1 VVRCF
6 LMSGSD
12 DYLLIVLVRDIEDF
26 ERIHRTELSRLPHVS
41 RIQSNFALREV
52 VNRTAPLGIFEKPAR
67 HVQSQLPQRHSPNM
81 GRDADPTPCTMSRL
95 IRRSVAP
102 GTTYSTGIPRNDILP
117 VVGQTGPSWPR
128 FQGWWRSM
136 QRMSE
141 EPLELD
147 ALLRNL
153 AYSLERSD
161 ADVTW
166 LRSWRR
172 SFHGRT
178 RTND

>member
-1 VVRCF
+1 
-6 LMSGSD
+6 MSGSD

-81 GRDADPTPCTMSRL
+81 GRDADPTPCTMSGL

-128 FQGWWRSM
+128 FQG
-136 QRMSE
+136 
-141 EPLELD
+141 
-147 ALLRNL
+147 
-153 AYSLERSD
+153 
-161 ADVTW
+161 
-166 LRSWRR
+166 
-172 SFHGRT
+172 
-178 RTND
+178 